1 MRDVSH
7 ESLLARLLEARLCTA
22 GDVQR
27 ARKLVR
33 RMTRDL
39 PAFDS
44 VWIDALAQVQA
55 LTPFQ
60 ARLLED
66 NPPESLR
73 AGDFVLQNQLGERTY
88 LAIGPDRRRVV
99 LKKISLPSDQ
109 TTAIALRLELL
120 LERARNVSGSQLAVP
135 SQLVQQPAAVFLASR
150 FVPGH
155 DLQELLIRRGRFP
168 ADVVLHIAD
177 HLLAALAT
185 WHAAGLTHGDLRLTK
200 LRLSPEGRIVLVDAG
215 VQPAVS
221 PELMVHTVQSPE
233 LAETVAPERI
243 GTNQPATAASDLY
256 AAGCILWHLLAGRT
270 PHPPADPLAKLAAH
284 QTKRIPDVREFAPDT
299 PPALAELVLQLTSS
313 QPDDRPRSAEAAR
326 RRLGMRGLPR
336 TRKLA
341 RFRRQFD
348 AAVPLLAARPALSG
362 RGWTPVVIAV
372 VLLGAVAVGLS
383 DRGMRTQLLSIA
395 ARAQD
400 RGGAAPQ
407 LTQESA
413 ELLAIPAADARGVIT
428 LTEAGPYAATEISAV
443 GPLVVQAAPQIRP
456 RIVIEGDAWKISA
469 QQISLKNLDI
479 DGGEFS
485 ADASL
490 DSLLS
495 LQCQRVQISGCR
507 FSGPRG
513 RVPSASEL
521 HCAAVRWAA
530 ADRRDPQAGTFQV
543 ESSTFMGEMQS
554 LTCVTAPRRIVW
566 RNVLKSGAGAAV
578 AVQQS
583 LPSVD
588 LKLTLD
594 RVTLRNSGP
603 ILTCA
608 GPLAEESSAAGI
620 EIAASACVLEVMP
633 PAALVELIG
642 PKYRPDWAEAIRL
655 LGDGSLIRPGTT
667 LLAANDPQAETA
679 SPLESDD
686 LQFEGLFIDDF
697 EFAGGD
703 GGSVADSELAKTHAP
718 RRQEDSMPGVAVNR
732 LPR

>member
-1 MRDVSH
+1 MRDVSP

-33 RMTRDL
+33 KMTRDL

-60 ARLLED
+60 ARLLEHHLPD
-66 NPPESLR
+66 ALR
-73 AGDFVLQNQLGERTY
+73 AGDFVLRNQLGERTY
-88 LAIGPDRRRVV
+88 LAAGPNRLQVV

-120 LERARNVSGSQLAVP
+120 LERARNVTGPQLAVP

-200 LRLSPEGRIVLVDAG
+200 IRLSPEGRIVLVDAG

-256 AAGCILWHLLAGRT
+256 AAGCILWHLLAGRA

-299 PPALAELVLQLTSS
+299 PPVLAELVVQLTSP

-326 RRLGMRGLPR
+326 RRLGTRGLPR

-348 AAVPLLAARPALSG
+348 AVVPHLAARPAFSG
-362 RGWTPVVIAV
+362 RRWTPVVVAV
-372 VLLGAVAVGLS
+372 ILLGAIAVGLS
-383 DRGMRTQLLSIA
+383 DRGLRTQLLSIA
-395 ARAQD
+395 VRAQN
-400 RGGAAPQ
+400 RGGVAPR
-407 LTQESA
+407 LLEGSA
-413 ELLAIPAADARGVIT
+413 EYLAIPAADARGVIT

-443 GPLVVQAAPQIRP
+443 GPLVVQAAPEVRP
-456 RIVIEGDAWKISA
+456 RIVIEANAWKISA
-469 QQISLKNLDI
+469 QQVVLKNLDI
-479 DGGEFS
+479 DGGKFTTDSPLE
-485 ADASL
+485 SL
-490 DSLLS
+490 SS
-495 LQCQRVQISGCR
+495 LQCQRVQIQGCR

-513 RVPSASEL
+513 SGPSASEVE
-521 HCAAVRWAA
+521 CAAIRWAA
-530 ADRRDPQAGTFQV
+530 ADRRDPQAGILQV
-543 ESSTFMGEMQS
+543 ENTTFIGEMPS
-554 LTCVTAPRRIVW
+554 VTCVTAPRRIVW
-566 RNVLKSGAGAAV
+566 RNVLKSGSGAAV
-578 AVQQS
+578 VVQETRS
-583 LPSVD
+583 GVD
-588 LKLTLD
+588 LKFTLD

-603 ILTCA
+603 LLTCA

-620 EIAASACVLEVMP
+620 EIAAAACVLEVTP
-633 PAALVELIG
+633 PSALVELLG
-642 PKYRPDWAEAIRL
+642 PQVRPDWSEVMRL
-655 LGDGSLIRPGTT
+655 VGDGSLIRPGTM
-667 LLAANDPQAETA
+667 LLSAIDPQTET
-679 SPLESDD
+679 SDPMKSDD
-686 LQFEGLFIDDF
+686 VQFEGLFIDDF
-697 EFAGGD
+697 EFVGEVSESA
-703 GGSVADSELAKTHAP
+703 VDSALAKTNAP
-718 RRQEDSMPGVAVNR
+718 RRQADELPGVDVDR
-732 LPR
+732 LPK